1 MTTNHKLEKA
11 FGAIEES
18 KFKSK
23 AREWK
28 EDLHWMGYAQQ
39 IALEVLEILDQ
50 RNITQKAFAEQLGV
64 SPQAVNKWLRGKEN
78 FTIETIAKIERA
90 LGMRLLTI
98 GNQPAENQ
106 FVTSDVFFLRDSYVA
121 DKPHTIW
128 NNEMNSAKVFRMSRN
143 YALTAN

>member
-18 KFKSK
+18 KFTKK
-23 AREWK
+23 ASAWR
-28 EDLHWMGYAQQ
+28 EDLPWMEYSQQ
-39 IALEVLEILDQ
+39 IALEVLEMLDQ
-50 RNITQKAFAEQLGV
+50 KNITQKAFAELLAV

-106 FVTSDVFFLRDSYVA
+106 FDL
-121 DKPHTIW
+121 
-128 NNEMNSAKVFRMSRN
+128 N
-143 YALTAN
+143 YLP